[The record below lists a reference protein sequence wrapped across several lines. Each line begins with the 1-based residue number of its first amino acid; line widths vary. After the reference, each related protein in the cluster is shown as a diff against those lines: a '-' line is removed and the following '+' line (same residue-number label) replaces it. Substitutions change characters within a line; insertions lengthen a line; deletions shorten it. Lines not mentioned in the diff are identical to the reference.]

1 MSGHVPNPQ
10 VAGLVASFMPQ
21 HLGYPSRRRRPLDR
35 AGTRFGQ
42 AVSACRGLAA
52 SRRRHDTFSL
62 DDTGRFVPDRRDAA
76 GNIVTAWVDGTRLLP
91 TRAFRVLMLP
101 VT

>member
-21 HLGYPSRRRRPLDR
+21 HLGYPSRRRRP
-35 AGTRFGQ
+35 
-42 AVSACRGLAA
+42 

-62 DDTGRFVPDRRDAA
+62 DDAGRFVPDRRDAA
-76 GNIVTAWVDGTRLLP
+76 GNIVTAWVDGTRLLAHSRVP
-91 TRAFRVLMLP
+91 RADAAVP